1 MALTN
6 KERQARWRERV
17 KARASMPIAVAF
29 REYMRAEMTD
39 GWLGSDE
46 DADAACSRA
55 ARDAVLGKT
64 DDELSYILDNAFS
77 RLFEAEYL
85 RLVNAK
91 RRSERSKR
99 RRDEAAVTNEDWPQ
113 DIA

>member
-17 KARASMPIAVAF
+17 KARASMPIAEAF

-46 DADAACSRA
+46 DADAACARA

-64 DDELSYILDNAFS
+64 DDELSNILDDAFS
-77 RLFEAEYL
+77 RLFEAEYI
-85 RLVNAK
+85 RLAKAK

-99 RRDEAAVTNEDWPQ
+99 RLDEAVVTDEDWPQ

>member
-6 KERQARWRERV
+6 RERQARWRERV
-17 KARASMPIAVAF
+17 KARASMPIAEAF
-29 REYMRAEMTD
+29 REYARQIMTD
-39 GWLGSDE
+39 DWVNQDV
-46 DADAACSRA
+46 ADAAISRA
-55 ARDAVLGKT
+55 ARDAVLGKSG
-64 DDELSYILDNAFS
+64 DELINILDNAFS

-99 RRDEAAVTNEDWPQ
+99 RRDEVAVTNEDWPQ

>member
-6 KERQARWRERV
+6 RERQARWRERV
-17 KARASMPIAVAF
+17 KARASMPIAATF
-29 REYMRAEMTD
+29 REYMRAVMTD

-46 DADAACSRA
+46 DAVAACSRA
-55 ARDAVLGKT
+55 ARDAVLSKT
-64 DDELSYILDNAFS
+64 DDELSNIIDNAFS

-99 RRDEAAVTNEDWPQ
+99 RRDETAVTNDDRPQ